1 MIIMWDTSALIS
13 LFDDGRPSHDVAKKC
28 YVRFVEADECQFV
41 STIALAEFALRND
54 PRFILKNRYF
64 QVQDFNV
71 NHALK
76 SAAFKRLTLDPKIR
90 DDINK
95 REVIVNDTQII
106 GQAHVEQVDYILTE
120 DKRTFKRTVDAL
132 RDSNAVTMQALL
144 LCEDPLAAVGYSA
157 GE

>member
-28 YVRFVEADECQFV
+28 YGRFVEADDCQFV

-76 SAAFKRLTLDPKIR
+76 SAEFKRLTLEPRVR

-95 REVIVNDTQII
+95 RDVIVNDTQII

-132 RDSNAVTMQALL
+132 RNAHEVTMQALL